1 MGVFSAKKLHIE
13 TPQSRSDRSTGE
25 NCRNQ
30 SRQWRATRT
39 MLLYSAALA
48 ILGQAAESIDRG
60 ALTLT
65 QQNPG
70 AKPAYKNPI
79 LYSSLVL
86 LAVFLY
92 VVWIF
97 FSRWQESREF
107 QHRARDEKSQQQLA
121 HDREAIE
128 QFGGK
133 ELAIQS
139 FYASAGEIHRGEKLQ
154 LCYGVANAKTVKLEP
169 QDNPVWPSYSRCVEV
184 SPSKS
189 TTYTL
194 TIQDAAGNTKTES
207 IDVKVR

>member
-1 MGVFSAKKLHIE
+1 
-13 TPQSRSDRSTGE
+13 
-25 NCRNQ
+25 
-30 SRQWRATRT
+30 

-48 ILGQAAESIDRG
+48 ILGQAAEPIDRG

-70 AKPAYKNPI
+70 SKPAYKNPI

-107 QHRARDEKSQQQLA
+107 QRRAHEEKSQQQLA
-121 HDREAIE
+121 RDREAIE

-139 FYASAGEIHRGEKLQ
+139 FYATAGEIHRGEKLQ

-169 QDNPVWPSYSRCVEV
+169 QDNPVWPSYGRCVEV
-184 SPSKS
+184 SPTKS

-194 TIQDAAGNTKTES
+194 TIQDSAGNTRTQS
-207 IDVKVR
+207 IDIKVR

>member
-1 MGVFSAKKLHIE
+1 
-13 TPQSRSDRSTGE
+13 
-25 NCRNQ
+25 
-30 SRQWRATRT
+30 
-39 MLLYSAALA
+39 MLLYSAVWRF
-48 ILGQAAESIDRG
+48 QAEVTESTDKG
-60 ALTLT
+60 ALTLP

-97 FSRWQESREF
+97 FSRWQESREL
-107 QHRARDEKSQQQLA
+107 QRRAREEKSQQQLA
-121 HDREAIE
+121 RDREAIE

-184 SPSKS
+184 SPKKS

-194 TIQDAAGNTKTES
+194 TIQDAADNTKTQS
-207 IDVKVR
+207 IDIKVR